1 MALVSSPPLPVAPD
15 PADLG
20 RRERRKLELRNRV
33 LEVSSAL
40 FAEQGVEA
48 TKVQE
53 ICSRADIAEKTFF
66 NHFPSKRH
74 LMREIAQAGVGQLL
88 ADIEAIRKRQT
99 SSAERIRLFFEQ
111 VADNA
116 LQAGPMQRELLTE
129 MIHVAHE
136 TGTEHEQAQLLHEA
150 FGALIAEGVA
160 AGDLTAAHAPE
171 TLTEMLMGAFYVL
184 MFNWAN
190 LDDYPIREHAR
201 ATARFLAGSMAS
213 GPGDGPNR
221 PPAH

>member
-1 MALVSSPPLPVAPD
+1 MTHPLIPD
-15 PADLG
+15 PTDLG
-20 RRERRKLELRNRV
+20 RRERRKLELRKRI
-33 LEVSSAL
+33 LEVSSSL

-48 TKVQE
+48 TKVHD
-53 ICSRADIAEKTFF
+53 ICGRADIAEKTFF

-74 LMREIAQAGVGQLL
+74 LMREIAQEGVGQLL
-88 ADIEAIRKRQT
+88 IDIEAIRKRPI
-99 SSAERIRLFFEQ
+99 SSAERIRLFFEH

-116 LQAGPMQRELLTE
+116 LMAGPMQRELLTE

-136 TGTEHEQAQLLHEA
+136 TGTGHEQAQLLHAA

-160 AGDLTAAHAPE
+160 AGDLTARHLPG

-190 LDDYPIREHAR
+190 LDAYPIRERAR
-201 ATARFLAGSMAS
+201 ATAKFVAESMAE
-213 GPGDGPNR
+213 PGDAPNR
-221 PPAH
+221 PRTG